1 LIDLTKNLFST
12 YILKRHPVVVEAHFD
27 FVLVLTYA
35 FPKALLE
42 PLLSPGLELD
52 TYGDLAF
59 VAVAVVQTRRM
70 KPKGSPSF
78 LGQDYLLV
86 GYRIFVRYKTLEGR
100 HLRGLQILRSDTDSH
115 SMAAVGNLLTHY
127 HFHGAA
133 MKYAYGEQKLTFS
146 SKAFDNKRELIVTA
160 CLDSADD
167 YLPENSPFPS
177 VREALKFAG
186 PMPFTFDYERETNSI
201 IRVEGVRQNWQPKP
215 VAVDVGKITFF
226 QRLPFSQ
233 TAPVLCSAFF
243 LQNIPYYWKSGI
255 VEKLPPAGAG

>member
-1 LIDLTKNLFST
+1 MIDLTKNLFST
-12 YILKRHPVVVEAHFD
+12 YILKRHPIVVEAHFD

-59 VAVAVVQTRRM
+59 VAVAAVQTRRM

-78 LGQDYLLV
+78 LRQDYLLI
-86 GYRIFVRYKTLEGR
+86 GYRIFVRYQMLEGR

-115 SMAAVGNLLTHY
+115 SMAAIGNLLTHY

-133 MKYAYGEQKLTFS
+133 MKYAYGEQKLTLS
-146 SKAFDNKRELIVTA
+146 SKAFDNKSELIVTA
-160 CLDSADD
+160 NFDAADD
-167 YLPENSPFPS
+167 YLPESTPFPS

-201 IRVEGVRQNWQPKP
+201 VRVEGVRQNWQPKP
-215 VAVDVGKITFF
+215 VAVDVGQISFF
-226 QRLPFSQ
+226 QQLPFSQ
-233 TAPVLCSAFF
+233 AEPVLCSAFF
-243 LQNIPYYWKSGI
+243 LQNIPYFWKAGI
-255 VEKLPPAGAG
+255 VEKLPRVGTQ